1 MRGMLKRACL
11 TTLILA
17 AALLCMHSSAGAKVH
32 SGKWKNNTTWYYDTK
47 TKTVTIAC
55 RGKMYEKMSGMGCA
69 GDWQKWYR
77 EVKRV
82 VFKPGITYIASFAFY
97 NFSELEEVSLPEG
110 LVSIGAEAFWCC
122 PKLKRIIF
130 PSTLREI
137 DNGAF
142 NNTGIEEAS
151 LRNLEVIGAEAF
163 CGTGLKRLT
172 IGGTLEMI
180 DFNAF
185 AYCNKLKSV
194 TICDGVRKIGQGM
207 FGISAFRSVTIPAS
221 VTEIK
226 KYAFYS
232 YTPKDSKLQ
241 NVVIRS
247 TKIKKW
253 GKEIFGKAR
262 KDLVI
267 RVPKSKKREYTKAL
281 RKGGLPEY
289 VKIVGE

>member
-77 EVKRV
+77 EVKQV
-82 VFKPGITYIASFAFY
+82 VFKPGITYIASFAFDSF
-97 NFSELEEVSLPEG
+97 NELEEVALPEG
-110 LVSIGAEAFWCC
+110 LVSIGANAFCDC
-122 PKLKRIIF
+122 PRLKRINF
-130 PSTLREI
+130 PSTLREV
-137 DNGAF
+137 DNAAF
-142 NNTGIEEAS
+142 CYTRIEEAS
-151 LRNLEVIGAEAF
+151 LRNLEVLGGMAF
-163 CGTGLKRLT
+163 YGTGLKRLT
-172 IGGTLEMI
+172 IGGALGMVGSQ
-180 DFNAF
+180 AF
-185 AYCNKLKSV
+185 AYCDKLESL
-194 TICDGVRKIGQGM
+194 TIRDGVRKIGQGM

-226 KYAFYS
+226 KQAFYS
-232 YTPKDSKLQ
+232 YSPKDGKLQ

-281 RKGGLPEY
+281 RNGGLPEY